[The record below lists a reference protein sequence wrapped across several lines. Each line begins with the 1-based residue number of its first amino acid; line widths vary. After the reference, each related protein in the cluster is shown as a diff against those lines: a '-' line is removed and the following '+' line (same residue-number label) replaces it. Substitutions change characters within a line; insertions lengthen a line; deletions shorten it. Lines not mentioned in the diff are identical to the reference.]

1 MQPKNKEELKKI
13 ISEAIA
19 KCGRFV
25 DLNFIDV
32 SQITDMSHLFEES
45 NFNGDISR
53 WDVSNVTNMER
64 MFRKSKFNGN
74 ISNWDVSNVTN
85 MEGLFASSA
94 FAGDVSNWNVS
105 NVTNMRSVFF
115 MTPFKGDISRWDV
128 SNVTNMRTMFYQ
140 AEFNGDISAWNVSN
154 VENMEMIF
162 EGSLFKGNIFNWD
175 LKNIEDLAGVCK
187 GAWSKSDA
195 QLLLN
200 LFLTKYGKIDPNQTR
215 QGDNKMKTI
224 KLDESCLEGKYKILS
239 AKAIEQIKEILQ
251 NAQNTEDDENIVVE
265 LPQGLLCLNLKYDDF
280 EDIDVPFGS
289 VVFKIPPTIVGFA
302 EDFIDLGYQI
312 MLPSFLQGTN
322 IDENAE
328 YYECDIPKRSFG
340 FSGFAHFG
348 HEVLIKTV
356 EDENEA
362 SEIYENREDDYRSI
376 DCDTIFYFIAVSDE
390 ADSRCAWTLK
400 LEDLELDLYTGDFET
415 GVFFDDD
422 ESNKM
427 KLIMQNSEISL
438 ENFLEDSQAVVQI
451 KKLGHATR
459 EAMDNEFAGLR
470 LPDPFASDIEKDFW
484 DVWKD
489 GFKNVAEEAIAAGY
503 YVPTLLCRIGEWEIG
518 SDMGA
523 SWGLTYYGRN
533 VEWNNGGD
541 EQGSSY
547 YYYDGSEYQE
557 LPLDDPFA

>member
-1 MQPKNKEELKKI
+1 
-13 ISEAIA
+13 
-19 KCGRFV
+19 
-25 DLNFIDV
+25 
-32 SQITDMSHLFEES
+32 
-45 NFNGDISR
+45 
-53 WDVSNVTNMER
+53 
-64 MFRKSKFNGN
+64 
-74 ISNWDVSNVTN
+74 
-85 MEGLFASSA
+85 
-94 FAGDVSNWNVS
+94 
-105 NVTNMRSVFF
+105 
-115 MTPFKGDISRWDV
+115 
-128 SNVTNMRTMFYQ
+128 
-140 AEFNGDISAWNVSN
+140 
-154 VENMEMIF
+154 
-162 EGSLFKGNIFNWD
+162 
-175 LKNIEDLAGVCK
+175 
-187 GAWSKSDA
+187 
-195 QLLLN
+195 
-200 LFLTKYGKIDPNQTR
+200 
-215 QGDNKMKTI
+215 MKTI
-224 KLDESCLEGKYKILS
+224 KLDESCLEGKHKILS

-251 NAQNTEDDENIVVE
+251 NAQNTEDDERIVVE
-265 LPQGLLCLNLKYDDF
+265 LPQGLLCLNLKYDEL

-340 FSGFAHFG
+340 FSGFAHSG
-348 HEVLIKTV
+348 CEVVIKTV

-376 DCDTIFYFIAVSDE
+376 DCDTSFYFIAVSDE

-438 ENFLEDSQAVVQI
+438 GNFLEDSQAIVQI